1 MTSQELGSSFE
12 AITKD
17 FFVWLFEEIG
27 FTVTKARPQKS
38 GSQNGFDILIIVSKD
53 FTEKKIF
60 IECKNYDAD
69 LPIGNILKKGL
80 NLESNYDLVEN
91 DLFIAIN
98 PKSNFSNEDNSEK
111 LSPVLSEKFKFTYY
125 ALDISN
131 GIRELF
137 ALNNHFYRS
146 VYGKDVDFNIN
157 REKELDRF
165 KAIIFSRKPFKK
177 VIITDA
183 DKNNFIGDIV
193 VDKDNIERYFTAEAQ
208 NNTVRY
214 TNNKKENLTLSQ
226 ILEKEDKIF
235 IIGNPGIGKST
246 ELKKFALQNWK
257 TGENENFVPI
267 FKSLKNFTNT
277 DSITDYFPS
286 GWQNLN
292 NVFFILDGIDEISD
306 IEYFKSKLENFVAQ
320 NLNDSQKFKFIIS
333 CRSNVY
339 ESIVKGIPN
348 FSVYYL
354 RDLYTYESI
363 EILKRKCGG
372 IIESLSFNNSFINFL
387 KTPFQ
392 LEILADYIKNNAQM
406 PQNTNVLWEQYINNR
421 FTHDKNDKLKKIALN
436 VPALKKWSMKVSLIN
451 ELMKSNIIEEED
463 LYAALGESTKEYEE
477 FTKNPLINKL
487 INEEKFFF
495 EHRNLQEYFA
505 ATALSKLSS
514 EKIKRFLYIEN
525 GVNKTHPSL
534 FNTITFLIN
543 ILDKEKYEE
552 LVSWLMEDEPE
563 LLFKADSDRTQRY
576 KVKVFQDYFHSECV
590 EKTFWINTSRTFTT
604 KEIAEFGNCETN
616 FDHLL
621 VFINDPEAHFRVKV
635 SALELLSHFSVPKN
649 KRESLKKNFYD
660 LLQNSQNSEI
670 VKTHILDCIHD
681 LKLCENDE
689 NFLDDIFEIFR
700 NETSKQINRALLSL
714 LEEYQNIDRFFWYI
728 KAEFL
733 RDHGFAE
740 RKVADDVMRG
750 TSWALDRLVL
760 RFNEPANF
768 IDLSRYC
775 FDEGGDN
782 YIDSKYIEEIIDRCS
797 YFENL
802 DYNFLVDLFRSFQE
816 IKEYYFRETAIKDL
830 ILKSSSISKQ
840 NLFEYLTENSNFK
853 IFGYFLASVT
863 DKETIGIVIKKFAHG
878 TIDRAELDS
887 YRNVLGNT
895 QDRKLAEYFNT
906 IMIEKGFEFESIY
919 PNEIEFENLNAKFK
933 KRPQEDFDVLFDKE
947 LLLSKIKSIFNRYGD
962 SIEPN
967 MTRKI
972 TTDWYNENGRLGR
985 IEIPH
990 SILSRIIHKNKAAL
1004 KYSDIERIFF
1014 EDEILII
1021 KEIKAQIQQLYNSN
1035 VYFEI
1040 STKQLGTI
1048 FNWCLKAK
1056 DEIDFTKIVKLID
1069 HNSLNLLEDYE
1080 KLKATLYFAIKFKF
1094 DFPEDFL
1101 LNSVEYIDINRTTGQ
1116 EGTLNQLLTR
1126 ISNKEAV
1133 TTRILQNLENGNLYS
1148 LTVNSHIQY
1157 ALDHKVQKAFYKIR
1171 EYLLNKNHNY
1181 NIEKF
1186 LRQYI
1191 ELTNDIELLKTLCN
1205 DLNSHR
1211 CWTSLKLMMELNTEP
1226 DFCLEKANLY
1236 LSKKI
1241 YDTNYFFYSALS
1253 ILFELNSVQALNYL
1267 IDFLDL
1273 EDAPSLNQH
1282 SYKNYNVIN
1291 DYGDLHLL
1299 YEKIYVGDQSKFRL
1313 SDTKN
1318 FMTTY
1323 VANLSKD
1330 NTGYVL
1336 VQNEL
1341 SLIKSKIKNCST
1353 NNDAY
1358 YVNHLIEESKKGF
1371 INSQSKTF
1379 NFNEALAKVD
1389 KIIN

>member
-1 MTSQELGSSFE
+1 MTSQKLGSTFE

-27 FTVTKARPQKS
+27 FTVTKARAQKS
-38 GSQNGFDILIIVSKD
+38 GTQNGFDILIIVSKD

-80 NLESNYDLVEN
+80 NLESNYELDEN

-111 LSPVLSEKFKFTYY
+111 LSPLLSEKFKFTYY
-125 ALDISN
+125 ALDVSN
-131 GIRELF
+131 GIRQLF
-137 ALNNHFYRS
+137 ALNNHFYKS
-146 VYGKDVDFNIN
+146 VYGKDVDFNVN
-157 REKELDRF
+157 REKEIDRF
-165 KAIIFSRKPFKK
+165 RSIIFSRKPFKK
-177 VIITDA
+177 VMITDT
-183 DKNNFIGDIV
+183 DKDHFIGDITV
-193 VDKDNIERYFTAEAQ
+193 NKHNIERCFTADSQ

-214 TNNKKENLTLSQ
+214 NNSKKENLTLSQ

-257 TGENENFVPI
+257 TGQNENFVPI

-277 DSITDYFPS
+277 DSIADYFPS
-286 GWQNLN
+286 GWQNLSKI
-292 NVFFILDGIDEISD
+292 FFILDGIDEISD
-306 IEYFKSKLENFVAQ
+306 IEYFKSKLENFVTQ
-320 NLNDSQKFKFIIS
+320 NLNGSQKFKFIIS

-339 ESIVKGIPN
+339 DSIVKGIPN

-363 EILKRKCGG
+363 EILKAKCGG
-372 IIESLSFNNSFINFL
+372 IIESLSFNNAIINFL

-392 LEILADYIKNNAQM
+392 LEILADYIQRNAQM
-406 PQNTNVLWEQYINNR
+406 PQNTTVLWEQYINNR

-451 ELMKSNIIEEED
+451 ELMKSNIIEEDD
-463 LYAALGESTKEYEE
+463 LYSALGGSTKEYEE

-505 ATALSKLSS
+505 AVSLSRLSS
-514 EKIKRFLYIEN
+514 ENIKSFLCIEN
-525 GVNKTHPSL
+525 GINKTHPSL

-543 ILDKEKYEE
+543 ILDKERYEE
-552 LVSWLMEDEPE
+552 LASWLKEHEPE

-590 EKTFWINTSRTFTT
+590 EKTFWINSSRTFTT
-604 KEIAEFGNCETN
+604 KEIAEFGNCQTN

-621 VFINDPEAHFRVKV
+621 TFINDPEAHFRVKV
-635 SALELLSHFSVPKN
+635 SALELLSHFSVNNN
-649 KRESLKKNFYD
+649 KRESLKKNFYN
-660 LLQNSQNSEI
+660 LLQNSHNIEI
-670 VKTHILDCIHD
+670 VKSHILECIYD
-681 LKLCENDE
+681 LKLCENDDF
-689 NFLDDIFEIFR
+689 FLDDIFEYFKD
-700 NETSKQINRALLSL
+700 ETSKQINRALLSL
-714 LEEYQNIDRFFWYI
+714 LEEYKNIDRFFWFI
-728 KAEFL
+728 KAEFM
-733 RDHGFAE
+733 RDRGFAE
-740 RKVADDVMRG
+740 RKVPDDVMRG
-750 TSWALDRLVL
+750 TSWVLDRLIL
-760 RFNEPANF
+760 RLNESANF
-768 IDLSRYC
+768 ISLSRYC
-775 FDEGGDN
+775 FDEAGDK

-830 ILKSSSISKQ
+830 ILKSRSISKQ

-863 DKETIGIVIKKFAHG
+863 DKDTIGIIIEKFADG
-878 TIDRAELDS
+878 IIDQTELDF

-895 QDRKLAEYFNT
+895 HDRKLAEYFNAV
-906 IMIEKGFEFESIY
+906 MIEKGFEFEEKY
-919 PNEIEFENLNAKFK
+919 PDEIEFEKLTTKFK
-933 KRPQEDFDVLFDKE
+933 SRPQDDFDILFDQQ
-947 LLLSKIKSIFNRYGD
+947 LLLSKIKTIFNRYGE

-967 MTRKI
+967 LTRKI
-972 TTDWYNENGRLGR
+972 TTDWYNENGRSGR
-985 IEIPH
+985 IEIPF

-1004 KYSDIERIFF
+1004 KYSDIERIFV

-1035 VYFEI
+1035 FHFEI
-1040 STKQLGTI
+1040 SSNQILKI
-1048 FNWCLKAK
+1048 FNWCHKAK
-1056 DEIDFTKIVKLID
+1056 DEIDFTKIAKLID
-1069 HNSLNLLEDYE
+1069 HNPLNLLEDYE
-1080 KLKATLYFAIKFKF
+1080 KLKATLYFVIKFKF

-1101 LNSVEYIDINRTTGQ
+1101 LDSIEFIDINRTTGQ

-1126 ISNKEAV
+1126 ISNREAV
-1133 TTRILQNLENGNLYS
+1133 TERILQNLENRNLYS
-1148 LTVNSHIQY
+1148 LTANSHIQY
-1157 ALDHKVQKAFYKIR
+1157 ALDHKLQKAFYKIR

-1181 NIEKF
+1181 NIDKF
-1186 LRQYI
+1186 LRHYI
-1191 ELTNDIELLKTLCN
+1191 ELTNDIELLKTFCD
-1205 DLNSHR
+1205 DLHSHR
-1211 CWTSLKLMMELNTEP
+1211 CWTSLKLMMELNVEP
-1226 DFCLEKANLY
+1226 DFCLDKAHIY
-1236 LSKKI
+1236 LRKKI

-1253 ILFELNSVQALNYL
+1253 ILFELNSVQAVNYL
-1267 IDFLDL
+1267 IDFMDL

-1299 YEKIYVGDQSKFRL
+1299 YEKIYLGDQSKFRL

-1318 FMTTY
+1318 FMTAY

-1330 NTGYVL
+1330 NTSYVL

-1341 SLIKSKIKNCST
+1341 SLIKSKIKNFST
-1353 NNDAY
+1353 NNDTY